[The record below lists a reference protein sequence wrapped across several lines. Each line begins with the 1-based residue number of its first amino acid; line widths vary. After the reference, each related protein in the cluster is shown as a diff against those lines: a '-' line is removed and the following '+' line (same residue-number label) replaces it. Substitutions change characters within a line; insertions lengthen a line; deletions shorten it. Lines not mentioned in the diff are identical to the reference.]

1 MFNTKLTFM
10 KHFTKFA
17 LMLILG
23 MGLAHSAVAQIVGG
37 GIKDA
42 QGQPVI
48 GASVTVDGTTLG
60 VTSDVNG
67 RFELNVPNA
76 KKAVLTVSFIGY
88 ATQSIPVNGRTQ
100 IEVVLEE
107 DTLALDDVVVIGYGT
122 VKRRDLTGSVAS
134 VTGDKL
140 AANPV
145 SNVAEALQ
153 GQLPGVSVTS
163 QDGRP
168 GASMSIRVRGGNSI
182 TQSNEPLLIVD
193 GTQVSSI
200 DDIPADN
207 IESIDVLKDA
217 ASTAI
222 YGARGANGVILITTK
237 SGKKDSKTTVR
248 YNMYYQV
255 KEKPETLETL
265 DAYDYVLYT
274 WSQAYE
280 TGDSYADNVAKYF
293 GLGPNYGNHLQD
305 YHNVKAHNWSEEV
318 LGTSGQWNHDISVSA
333 GTDKTQYYA
342 SVNYLNDDGA
352 LMKSGFRRWNANF
365 KISQKLAKTLTFD
378 VDLRYADMK
387 IEGSKFDQATLAYR
401 YRPIDE
407 PFGED
412 SEGLMGQGGQYVTP
426 GKNSVD
432 VLNNYTNQTYRQRLR
447 AMGSLTWQAFK
458 GFTAKTELS
467 LSRNWSQA
475 EYWDAGTLASDNPY
489 NNARLTKGEGYGV
502 RWATT
507 LNYEVQGLG
516 ENHNLS
522 FLVGNEVLSSKSN
535 SSRFDGYGYP
545 SSYTIDDA
553 FGMIDTFDNSV
564 KPATFTNKIGTPA
577 HTVSFFAR
585 ANYSLYGKYLFTG
598 TFRADGSSKFGPN
611 NHWGYFPAGAFAWRI
626 SDEGFL
632 ENAHD
637 WLDNLKL
644 RISVGT
650 SGADNIDS
658 SLWKSSWK
666 TTTNA
671 AGETIYQ
678 PNDMR
683 ANPDLKWETTI
694 SRNLGVDF
702 SFWNGRLFGSVDAYW
717 NTTKDI
723 LMQVP
728 TAAATGY
735 TYQMGN
741 VGQTS
746 NKGVEI
752 ALGAALVR
760 KQNFNLNFNA
770 TYSYNKNKIDKIKAD
785 VNADTSMGWA
795 SSAILPKFDYVIREG
810 QPVGLVMG
818 FVSQGFYTPAD
829 FDYAN
834 GVYTLKPGIPD
845 IDNALVSY
853 QRSGDFPTA
862 AGQVAYPGM
871 PKYRDTDGSGTVDLD
886 DVDIIGRMMPNH
898 TGGFS
903 LSGNWKNLDFSMNFT
918 YQIGGKVYNANA
930 MWSLMGDKDNRLGAN
945 RLHYTADAYRI
956 YDVQAD
962 GNIGLVTDP
971 DKLNAIN
978 ANAKYPMAHS
988 QFGPVVSDFLE
999 DASYL
1004 RLQNLTIGYSLP
1016 KHWLSKIHIEK
1027 LRIYFTGSN
1036 LFCLTGYSGL
1046 DPDINTDPDGVN
1058 GFPTPNY
1065 DYNAYPKMRTYTFG
1079 LNLTF

>member
-10 KHFTKFA
+10 KHFTKLA
-17 LMLILG
+17 LLLMLG
-23 MGLAHSAVAQIVGG
+23 MGLAQAATAQIVGG

-48 GASVTVDGTTLG
+48 GASIAVDGTSLG
-60 VTSDVNG
+60 TTSDVNG
-67 RFELNVPNA
+67 HFQLNVPNA
-76 KKAVLTVSFIGY
+76 KTAVLTVSFIGY
-88 ATQSIPVNGRTQ
+88 ATQSVPVNGRSH
-100 IEVVLEE
+100 IDIILEE
-107 DTLALDDVVVIGYGT
+107 DTQALDDVVVIGYGT

-145 SNVAEALQ
+145 SNIAEALQ
-153 GQLPGVSVTS
+153 GQLPGVSITS

-168 GASMSIRVRGGNSI
+168 GATMSIRVRGGNSI

-237 SGKKDSKTTVR
+237 SGKKESKTTVR

-293 GLGPNYGNHLQD
+293 GLGPKYGNNLEN
-305 YHNVKAHNWSEEV
+305 YHNVKAHNWSKDV
-318 LGTSGQWNHDISVSA
+318 LRTSGQWNHDISVSA
-333 GTDKTQYYA
+333 GTDKTQYFA

-378 VDLRYADMK
+378 ADLRYADMK

-401 YRPIDE
+401 YRPIDD

-412 SEGLMGQGGQYVTP
+412 SEGLMGQGGQYVTS

-432 VLNNYTNQTYRQRLR
+432 VLKNYTNQTYRQRLR

-475 EYWDAGTLASDNPY
+475 EYWDAGTMASDNTY

-522 FLVGNEVLSSKSN
+522 FLVGNEVLASKSS

-545 SSYTIDDA
+545 SNYTRDDV
-553 FGMIDTFDNSV
+553 FGMIDMFDNSV
-564 KPATFTNKIGTPA
+564 KPATFTNTIGTPA

-644 RISVGT
+644 RVSVGT

-702 SFWNGRLFGSVDAYW
+702 SFWNGRLFGSIDAYW

-735 TYQMGN
+735 TYQMAN

-746 NKGVEI
+746 NKGVEL

-770 TYSYNKNKIDKIKAD
+770 TYSYNKNNIDKIKAD

-834 GVYTLKPGIPD
+834 GVYTLKPGVPD

-862 AGQVAYPGM
+862 PGQTAYPGM
-871 PKYRDTDGSGTVDLD
+871 PKYRDTDHSGKVELD

-918 YQIGGKVYNANA
+918 YQIGGQIYNANA

-945 RLHYTADAYRI
+945 RLHYAADAYRI

-962 GNIGLVTDP
+962 GSIGLVTDP
-971 DKLNAIN
+971 ERLNAIN

-988 QFGPVVSDFLE
+988 QFGPVVSDFIE

-1016 KHWLSKIHIEK
+1016 KRWLSKIRIEK

-1046 DPDINTDPDGVN
+1046 DPDINTSPDGVN